1 MLTHKSYQSYLI
13 QSLEDPA
20 EAAAYLNAVLEDN
33 DFEHFLLA
41 LKHVAE
47 ARRGVVAPSGQ
58 LDTNWDT
65 CDRLIAKGEVP
76 GFPLIANLLNSL
88 GLKLSVTVQGE
99 QAA

>member
-1 MLTHKSYQSYLI
+1 MPTHRSYQSYLV

-20 EAAAYLNAVLEDN
+20 EAAAYLDAVLEDG
-33 DFEHFLLA
+33 DFEHILLA

-47 ARRGVVAPSGQ
+47 ARKEVATRSGQ
-58 LDTNWDT
+58 LDTNWDI
-65 CDRLIAKGEVP
+65 CDRLIAQGEVP

>member
-1 MLTHKSYQSYLI
+1 MPTHKSYQSYLV

-20 EAAAYLNAVLEDN
+20 EAAAYLDAVLEDG
-33 DFEHFLLA
+33 DFEHILLA

-47 ARRGVVAPSGQ
+47 ARRWVVKPSGQ
-58 LDTNWDT
+58 LNDSWDT
-65 CDRLIAKGEVP
+65 CYRLIDKGEVP

-88 GLKLSVTVQGE
+88 GLKLSVTVQGK

>member
-1 MLTHKSYQSYLI
+1 MPTHKSYQAYLV

-20 EAAAYLNAVLEDN
+20 EAAAYLDAVLEDG
-33 DFEHFLLA
+33 DFEHILLA

-47 ARRGVVAPSGQ
+47 ARREVVTLSGQ
-58 LDTNWDT
+58 PDTNWDT
-65 CDRLIAKGEVP
+65 CYRLIAKGDVP

-99 QAA
+99 QVA